1 MHSVGQNWLGKTILC
16 GQTIS
21 GNYHDN
27 WEKSRSNSLHCAI
40 HIWMH
45 MVVKFLGVK
54 LNTVISRPEASA
66 NPITGIQQIPL
77 KYYLRIRIF
86 LKCHSFCHLTKQS
99 FLLDP
104 LMPAMPQQDGQ
115 DGKKWKE
122 NHATKVTEVP
132 KTKSQKYGMNKT
144 SVTSRSPLKPIYLS

>member
-54 LNTVISRPEASA
+54 LNTRCRPEASA

-77 KYYLRIRIF
+77 KYYLKIRIF
-86 LKCHSFCHLTKQS
+86 LKCNSFCHLTKQS
-99 FLLDP
+99 FSLDP
-104 LMPAMPQQDGQ
+104 LMAAMPSLVTFRKARWARRK
-115 DGKKWKE
+115 KKWKE
-122 NHATKVTEVP
+122 NHATKVTKIP
-132 KTKSQKYGMNKT
+132 NTKRRKCGMNKT
-144 SVTSRSPLKPIYLS
+144 FNAYQ